1 MEIYPNKGDESCF
14 LEDTAVV
21 EAAVTSCAL
30 EILGVFFG
38 GGE

>member
-21 EAAVTSCAL
+21 EVVTSCAL
-30 EILGVFFG
+30 GTLDVFFG
-38 GGE
+38 AGE